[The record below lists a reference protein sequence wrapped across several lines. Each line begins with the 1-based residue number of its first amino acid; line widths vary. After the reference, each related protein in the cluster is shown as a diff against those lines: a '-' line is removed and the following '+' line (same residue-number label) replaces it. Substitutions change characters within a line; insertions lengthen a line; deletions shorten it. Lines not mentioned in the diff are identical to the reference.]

1 MEVSSLGN
9 FTAAQKQTTDAS
21 SSDGSKGARAGS
33 TEPQGTIT
41 EEAQSSPIP
50 PVNQA
55 SELGG
60 EEGNS
65 VAPES
70 GSGNAVDLLA

>member
-21 SSDGSKGARAGS
+21 SSDASKSARAGS
-33 TEPQGTIT
+33 TEPQGTTT

-50 PVNQA
+50 PVNQS

-65 VAPES
+65 VTQES